1 MEASMPTPAQT
12 PEPLHPGPYIKDRVL
27 PAGLSVKAA
36 AELLG
41 VGRPALSN
49 LLNGKAALSSEMAL
63 RIEKAFGASQKD
75 LLQMQAKF
83 DENQTRVQEQGLA
96 VRAYVPSFLKITARD
111 IEQWVDGNLEA
122 RSRLPVLLRKL
133 VHSTGQGLSL
143 VDFPGYDSA
152 EKKGWD
158 GRVDATA
165 ATPWIPL
172 GTSGWEFGTNADSK
186 QKAEGDYVARVAD
199 MPGDERADINF
210 VFVTPRKW
218 NGKDKW
224 VKEKQALGDWKSVR
238 VYDASDLEQWVE
250 QSISTQ
256 GWLAE
261 QMGSPDAG
269 AHSLDQQWHAWASV
283 TAPELPRELFTP
295 SVETHKAKV
304 KTWLEKEPSSPLIVC
319 ADSRIEALAFL
330 SCLFDSGDFAAAGYK
345 DRVVV
350 FSSADTLRK
359 LLSSSSTFM
368 PVVFAE
374 EAERE
379 LGGTHRKLHTIIV
392 RPRNTA
398 DATPDIALD
407 LLSHEAF
414 RTALAAMNIGDQEA
428 DVLGR
433 ESGHSPTILRRRL
446 ARNPAVRTPLWT
458 QQPGAVRHLIPMM
471 LVGAWH
477 VQSNSDCDI
486 LSILAG
492 TPYPEIEKQVAALR
506 TFDDPPIWAVGQF
519 RGVASK
525 IDAFFAVH
533 SAVTSKDLDD
543 FFFAAEIVLS
553 ETDPAL
559 DLPDDKRAFAA
570 VYGKQ
575 REYSGALHEGTC
587 ESLVLLAVH
596 GDTLFSQRLGIHVRW
611 KVDLLIRRLLTP
623 LAPDKLLSQQH
634 DFPFYAEAAPEEFL
648 RLLEEDLQKPEPQ
661 LNALMKP
668 ADSAFFGGGCP
679 RTGLLWALENLAW
692 KPDQLLRVSL
702 ILAKL
707 AERKITD
714 NWANTPE
721 NTLKSIY
728 RWWMPQTA
736 ASLSDRKKALETLA
750 RRFPA
755 AAWRICLDQVDPGS
769 TIGHYNHRPRWRSD
783 ASGAGQPDT
792 GPEPQG
798 FVRAALD
805 FALTRQN
812 YDATTLCELVGVVHV
827 LRAADQD
834 KVWDLIDAWAAT
846 EQDEAARALVREH
859 IRRFAF
865 TRRSKN
871 RRINSRTKDRARR
884 AHTSLTPR
892 DVVIR
897 HQWLFASQWL
907 QESVDEMED
916 DDLNYQ
922 KREEAV
928 RNARVGALQE
938 IWAEKAFVGI
948 HELTAI
954 SGTPGTIGWHLA
966 EGVIDETGFTEFLTR
981 CLAVD
986 DPTLVSKMD
995 ELVGG
1000 FLRKVA
1006 REVRLVTTRTLA
1018 GTLPPDQIC
1027 RLLKVS
1033 PFERD
1038 TWLLVDSQEPEV
1050 REQYWRDVYPG
1061 CLHREASD
1069 LNEAID
1075 RLLEARRPRAAFHAV
1090 HMALDTAE
1098 TSRLKRLLDQ
1108 VGTSDLEPAGA
1119 YRLDPYYIS
1128 SALSTLDGQP
1138 GVTRDEMARLEFLF
1152 IRALDHSEH
1161 GIPNL
1166 ERQLVES
1173 PRLFVQVLA
1182 LVFKRDDDG
1191 QDPPEWRLH
1200 NEEQRQ
1206 TVAMAAHT
1214 LLDKIRRIP
1223 GTDDGGTISATDL
1236 KTWVTEA
1243 RSFCSEHGRAE
1254 IGDEKIG
1261 QILAAAPVGSDGV
1274 WPCEPVREVLEDVA
1288 SPSIA
1293 TGMGIAVYNSRGMH
1307 RLSEDAADERALAS
1321 KYRTWS
1327 RKLAFE
1333 YPYVANLVEQ
1343 IAARYE
1349 HEADREVSD
1358 AAVRRRLRQ

>member
-1 MEASMPTPAQT
+1 MTIPAET
-12 PEPLHPGPYIKDRVL
+12 PEPTHPGPFIKDRVL

-36 AELLG
+36 AKLLG

-49 LLNGKAALSSEMAL
+49 LLNGKAALSPEMAL
-63 RIEKAFGASQKD
+63 RIEKTFGASQKE

-83 DENQTRVQEQGLA
+83 DENQTRTQEQSLA

-111 IEQWVDGNLEA
+111 IEQWVDGNLDA

-133 VHSTGQGLSL
+133 IHSTGHGLSH
-143 VDFPGYDSA
+143 VDFPGYDNA
-152 EKKGWD
+152 ERKGWD
-158 GRVDATA
+158 GRVDAAA

-172 GTSGWEFGTNADSK
+172 GESGWEFGCNADPR
-186 QKAEGDYVARVAD
+186 QKAEGDYTARVAD
-199 MPGDERADINF
+199 IPADERADIDF

-224 VKEKQALGDWKSVR
+224 ATEKQALGDWKSVR
-238 VYDASDLEQWVE
+238 AYDASDLEQWLE
-250 QSISTQ
+250 QSISAQ

-283 TAPELPRELFTP
+283 TAPDLPRELFAP
-295 SVETHKAKV
+295 SVEAFKAKV
-304 KTWLEKEPSSPLIVC
+304 KTWLENEPSSPLIVC
-319 ADSRIEALAFL
+319 ADSRLEALAFL
-330 SCLFDSGDFAAAGYK
+330 SCLFDSGDFAGAGYK
-345 DRVVV
+345 DRVVA
-350 FSSADTLRK
+350 FSSADTLRR
-359 LLSSSSTFM
+359 LLSSSSAFI
-368 PVVFAE
+368 PVVFTE

-379 LGGTHRKLHTIIV
+379 LGGTHRRLHTIIV
-392 RPRNTA
+392 RPRNTV
-398 DATPDIALD
+398 DAKPDIALD
-407 LLSHEAF
+407 LLSHETF
-414 RTALAAMNIGDQEA
+414 RTALAAMNIGDHEA

-433 ESGHSPTILRRRL
+433 ESGYSPTILRRRL
-446 ARNPAVRTPLWT
+446 APNPAVRTPLWT
-458 QQPGAVRHLIPMM
+458 LQPGAVRHLIPMM
-471 LVGAWH
+471 FVGTWH
-477 VQSNSDCDI
+477 AQSNSDCEI

-559 DLPDDKRAFAA
+559 DLPEDKRAFAA
-570 VYGKQ
+570 LYGKQ
-575 REYSGALHEGTC
+575 REYSGALREGIC
-587 ESLVLLAVH
+587 ETLVLLAVH
-596 GDTLFSQRLGIHVRW
+596 GDTLFSERLGIAVRW
-611 KVDLLIRRLLTP
+611 KVDLQVRRLLTP
-623 LAPDKLLSQQH
+623 LAPDRLLSQQH
-634 DFPFYAEAAPEEFL
+634 DFPLYAEAAPKEFL

-661 LNALMKP
+661 INALMKP
-668 ADSAFFGGGCP
+668 AGTALFGGGCP
-679 RTGLLWALENLAW
+679 RTGLLWALESLAW

-728 RWWMPQTA
+728 RWWMRQTA
-736 ASLSDRKKALETLA
+736 ASLEDRKKALEALA
-750 RRFPA
+750 RRFPV

-769 TIGHYNHRPRWRSD
+769 TIGHHNHRPRWRSD

-792 GPEPQG
+792 GREAQG

-805 FALTRQN
+805 LALSWQTH
-812 YDATTLCELVGVVHV
+812 DATTLSDLVGVVHV
-827 LRAADQD
+827 LPAADQD
-834 KVWDLIDAWAAT
+834 KVWDLVDAWAEK
-846 EQDEAARALVREH
+846 EQDDTAKAVVREH

-871 RRINSRTKDRARR
+871 RRINSHTKDRARR
-884 AHTSLTPR
+884 THTALTPR

-897 HQWLFASQWL
+897 HQWLFAAHWL
-907 QESVDEMED
+907 QESVEEIED
-916 DDLNYQ
+916 DHLDYR

-928 RNARVGALQE
+928 RNVRVGALQE
-938 IWAEKAFVGI
+938 IWNEKRFVGI
-948 HELTAI
+948 RELTAI
-954 SGTPGTIGWHLA
+954 SGTPGTIGWHLSD
-966 EGVIDETGFTEFLTR
+966 GVIDEANFSGFLTR

-986 DPTLVSKMD
+986 DPTLASKMD

-1000 FLRKVA
+1000 FLRKLS
-1006 REVRLVTTRTLA
+1006 REIRLATTRALA
-1018 GTLPPDQIC
+1018 GTLPPDQMC

-1033 PFERD
+1033 PFDRD
-1038 TWLLVDSQEPEV
+1038 TWLLVASLELPIQ
-1050 REQYWRDVYPG
+1050 EQYWRDVYPG
-1061 CLHREASD
+1061 YLHSESPD
-1069 LNEAID
+1069 LNEAVD

-1090 HMALDTAE
+1090 HMAFDNVE
-1098 TSRLKRLLDQ
+1098 TSRLKRLLEQ
-1108 VGTSDLEPAGA
+1108 AGTRDLEAAGS

-1128 SALSTLDGQP
+1128 EALSTLNGRP
-1138 GVTRDEMARLEFLF
+1138 SVTRDEMARVEFLF
-1152 IRALDHSEH
+1152 IRALDHTEH

-1182 LVFKRDDDG
+1182 LAFKRSDDG
-1191 QDPPEWRLH
+1191 DDPPEWRIQ
-1200 NEEQRQ
+1200 NAEQRQ
-1206 TVAMAAHT
+1206 ALALAAYT

-1223 GTDDGGTISATDL
+1223 GTDENGTINAADL
-1236 KTWVTEA
+1236 KTWVTET
-1243 RSFCSEHGRAE
+1243 RSLCLEHGRVA

-1261 QILAAAPVGSDGV
+1261 QILSAAPVGTDGV
-1274 WPCEPVREVLEDVA
+1274 WPCEPVREVLEDIA
-1288 SPSIA
+1288 SREIA
-1293 TGMGIAVYNSRGMH
+1293 IGMGVAVYNARGMH
-1307 RLSEDAADERALAS
+1307 RIREDAADERTLAA
-1321 KYRTWS
+1321 KYRAWS
-1327 RKLAFE
+1327 RKLAFRH
-1333 YPYVANLVEQ
+1333 PYVATLVEE
-1343 IAARYE
+1343 IAARYD
-1349 HEADREVSD
+1349 HEADREISD